1 MFVHEQGSSDISTCG
16 TTTNPCNS
24 LKKGISKVK
33 ESGTVLIQGDQQLN
47 ATIRINK
54 SVTIRGISGK
64 RIKLMPRNGSKF
76 AYAFEISNS
85 INVSFVSLSV
95 ERVGLLFGA
104 YAGKRCRVALYL
116 TDSHIVNTTYPGY
129 RYPIKFSRTYG
140 VEVSV
145 FLVNSVFRNTGQ
157 ISTKNYW
164 YLVVMKHLHIVNTTF
179 EQSAGIAVYGVST
192 EVKIVGSNFIA
203 TSLLFSG
210 IRREIAMVAIKNTSL
225 VNTQLRVQNIHGAM
239 ISRCNVTGARG
250 VSPLVIGGSREV
262 WIKEVMCE
270 RNEVDGDG
278 GCMRFTR
285 EWVTQRSINILHSTF
300 RYNRATKNGG
310 AISAQYSHMNIT
322 NCVFVGNK
330 ARTGGALHLS
340 LLGDWDSPLDGII
353 TSSRFERN
361 RALSKGGAIYTREGK
376 SKSKSVSLTQ

>member
-1 MFVHEQGSSDISTCG
+1 M
-16 TTTNPCNS
+16 
-24 LKKGISKVK
+24 K
-33 ESGTVLIQGDQQLN
+33 ESGTVHIQGDQQLN
-47 ATIRINK
+47 ATLHINK
-54 SVTIRGISGK
+54 SVTIRGISGR

-85 INVSFVSLSV
+85 INVSFVSLTV
-95 ERVGLLFGA
+95 ERIGLLFGA
-104 YAGKRCRVALYL
+104 YVGKRCRVALYL

-164 YLVVMKHLHIVNTTF
+164 YLVVMKRLHIVNTTF
-179 EQSAGIAVYGVST
+179 EQSAGIAAYGVST

-210 IRREIAMVAIKNTSL
+210 IRRKIATVIVKNTSL
-225 VNTQLRVQNIHGAM
+225 VDTQLRVQNIYGVT
-239 ISRCNVTGARG
+239 ISRCNVTGTRG

-262 WIKEVMCE
+262 WIKELVCE
-270 RNEVDGDG
+270 GNEVDGDG
-278 GCMRFTR
+278 GCIRFTR

-300 RYNRATKNGG
+300 RYNSATKNGG
-310 AISAQYSHMNIT
+310 AIAAQYSHINIT
-322 NCVFVGNK
+322 NCVFEGNK

-340 LLGDWDSPLDGII
+340 LLGDWDAPLDGII
-353 TSSRFERN
+353 TLSRFEQN

-376 SKSKSVSLTQ
+376 SKRVRVRVREFSLTR